1 MKILDKYLLKTFL
14 ITFTTVFV
22 ILFFIFILQTVW
34 LFISELAGK
43 DLDFFMVMKFL
54 VFSMPRI
61 VPLVL
66 PLSVLLASI
75 MTFGS
80 LSENYEFAAMK
91 SSGISLQRAMRS
103 LTVFIF
109 ILSIVAFIFANNVI
123 PYAEYKFI
131 NFRRNI
137 AQVKPAMAIAEGQFS
152 EIGNYTIKVAKKS
165 GENGNL
171 LTDVIIHIKSNN
183 GEGNKTIIRAKR
195 GELVSS
201 ENSNTLQLLL
211 FDGYYYEDIFPKKY
225 EERQRLPF
233 AKATFKRDVINI
245 DLSKLNTDS
254 DSGEITNT
262 NTMLNISEL
271 NYTIDSLSLNYKK
284 DIKSYAENIYQRIN
298 TNSFVSYQKNNT
310 NTLKN
315 IENHINSLSFEQ
327 KLQTY
332 NLAKNNVEGTVFSI
346 DSSKFEMDEKQ
357 KNINSH
363 WIALY
368 DKFVI
373 AFACLLMFFIGAPLG
388 AIIRKGGL
396 GLPIVFAVGIFIIFH
411 FINTFGKKVAQE
423 NGITPFMGTWMSSMV
438 LSPLA
443 IILTYRA
450 TNDIGGM
457 FNFDGVFMPIKK
469 LFARKKLKDEVDEEE
484 EEVIQSESVF
494 DTNQTASTETIQPLL
509 ASYNTTSKIALLL
522 NLLAIISFFIA
533 KNNTS
538 KIVLILLFVA
548 LVFALIRYVYI
559 SQKKINKIFVHHSR
573 HIEPGIEV
581 AVVVALPFYFLIYL
595 YNNNQLKE
603 LLSAKK

>member
-1 MKILDKYLLKTFL
+1 
-14 ITFTTVFV
+14 
-22 ILFFIFILQTVW
+22 
-34 LFISELAGK
+34 
-43 DLDFFMVMKFL
+43 
-54 VFSMPRI
+54 MPRI

-103 LTVFIF
+103 LTVFILF
-109 ILSIVAFIFANNVI
+109 LSIVAFIFANNVI

-152 EIGNYTIKVAKKS
+152 EIGNYTIKVQKKS

-171 LTDVIIHIKSNN
+171 LSDVIIHIKSNT
-183 GEGNKTIIRAKR
+183 GEGNKTVIRAQR

-201 ENSNTLQLLL
+201 ENSNTLKLLL
-211 FDGYYYEDIFPKKY
+211 FDGYFYEDVYPKKY
-225 EERQRLPF
+225 EERKRMPF
-233 AKATFKRDVINI
+233 AKATFQKDVINI
-245 DLSKLNTDS
+245 DLSKLNS
-254 DSGEITNT
+254 DADTGEITNT
-262 NTMLNISEL
+262 NTMLNVSEL
-271 NYTIDSLSLNYKK
+271 NYTLDSLNTNFKK
-284 DIKSYAENIYQRIN
+284 DIKSYAENIYQRVN
-298 TNSFVSYQKNNT
+298 TNMIVPKSTAPTTKINDFNNHL
-310 NTLKN
+310 NGLEKDR
-315 IENHINSLSFEQ
+315 
-327 KLQTY
+327 KLQVF
-332 NLAKNNVEGTVFSI
+332 NVAKSNVEGTVFSI
-346 DSSKFEMDEKQ
+346 DSSKFEMEEKQ

-373 AFACLLMFFIGAPLG
+373 AFACILMFFIGAPLG

-423 NGITPFMGTWMSSMV
+423 NGITPFLGTWMSSLV

-443 IILTYRA
+443 ILLTYRA

-457 FNFDGVFMPIKK
+457 FNFDVVTVPIQKFFGSLFTKK
-469 LFARKKLKDEVDEEE
+469 ET
-484 EEVIQSESVF
+484 IESVDLPKEISEIKPIEKVSSSNF
-494 DTNQTASTETIQPLL
+494 TNELPEYRRFSI
-509 ASYNTTSKIALLL
+509 IALIL
-522 NLLAIISFFIA
+522 NLIAIVSFFIV

-538 KIVLILLFVA
+538 IVLLIIGFVLL
-548 LVFALIRYVYI
+548 LIGFLYCIYR
-559 SQKKINKIFVHHSR
+559 SQKKLDEIGNLTNTNV
-573 HIEPGIEV
+573 EPGI
-581 AVVVALPFYFLIYL
+581 AVSMVVGFPFYFLIYL
-595 YNNNQLKE
+595 YNNTLLKG
-603 LLSAKK
+603 LLSQK

>member
-1 MKILDKYLLKTFL
+1 M
-14 ITFTTVFV
+14 
-22 ILFFIFILQTVW
+22 
-34 LFISELAGK
+34 AGK
-43 DLDFFMVMKFL
+43 DLDFFMVVKFL

-171 LTDVIIHIKSNN
+171 LSDIIIHIKSST
-183 GEGNKTIIRAKR
+183 GEGNKTIIRAKS

-201 ENSNTLQLLL
+201 ENSNTLKLLL
-211 FDGYYYEDIFPKKY
+211 FDGNYYEDIYPKKY
-225 EERQRLPF
+225 EERQRMPF

-245 DLSKLNTDS
+245 DLSKLSTNTDT
-254 DSGEITNT
+254 GEITNT

-271 NYTIDSLSLNYKK
+271 KYTIDSLNTNFKK

-298 TNSFVSYQKNNT
+298 TNSFVLNPKQLNNFS
-310 NTLKN
+310 N
-315 IENHINSLSFEQ
+315 IENQLNSLPLEQ
-327 KLQTY
+327 KIQTY
-332 NLAKNNVEGTVFSI
+332 NIAKNAAEGTIFSI

-423 NGITPFMGTWMSSMV
+423 NGITPFMGTWMSSIV

-457 FNFDGVFMPIKK
+457 FNFDGIFMPIKK
-469 LFARKKLKDEVDEEE
+469 LFARKKLKDEVDEEDE
-484 EEVIQSESVF
+484 DVIQSETVF
-494 DTNQTASTETIQPLL
+494 DTNQIASTETIQPLL
-509 ASYNTTSKIALLL
+509 VSYNKTSKIALLL
-522 NLLAIISFFIA
+522 NVLGIVSFFIA

-548 LVFALIRYVYI
+548 LVIALIRYVYI
-559 SQKKINKIFVHHSR
+559 SQKEINKIFALHSR

-603 LLSAKK
+603 LLSTKR